1 VLRVLDDRRLP
12 TALLAAA
19 SAVSAV
25 LLIALCSRLTFL
37 IDDWDFLLHRRGIS
51 VDTFMVPHGEH
62 PSMSLIAV
70 YKAIQ
75 ATIGM
80 ESITPYAV
88 VATLT
93 FIASVVVFFV
103 WASRRVGERLALLA
117 ALPLLFLGTAWED
130 LLTPFQLGYF
140 APMACGLGAL
150 LLLDRRDRRGNAWC
164 CALLVIA
171 LTFQSLGLVFVVGAT
186 VAMALDRSIRWRAW
200 VVAVPFILYCLWWI
214 GWHSDANQFTFD
226 NLATSP
232 AYVLDG
238 FSASTAALFGF
249 GGGLDWGRPLF
260 AGLVLLAGLR
270 LFQLPAVPRGFWVAL
285 ALGLTFWLL
294 IALNASFGRA
304 PDASRYAYP
313 GAIFVLMCVA
323 ELVAGYRPSRAVFAA
338 GLAVVVVAIA
348 GNLWALHDGFR
359 KSRDA
364 TEIVRG
370 DLAGL
375 EIAADTV
382 DPKLVLD
389 GANSGFNYFTLVD
402 AGSYLSAADK
412 FGSPA
417 YSPDELLEAPE
428 ASKVAADKVVAA
440 ALGLHLEP
448 VSDPNPVPGS
458 ACERISGTGDGP
470 GSATVPSGG
479 ALLMSLKPPGAE
491 VLVRRFSQDSWPV
504 DLGLVPPHG
513 AATLEIPPDRSDRPW
528 QVSVEAGGS
537 TLAVCPLSG

>member
-1 VLRVLDDRRLP
+1 MLRVLDDRRLP
-12 TALLAAA
+12 AALLAAA

-37 IDDWDFLLHRRGIS
+37 IDDWDLLLHRRGIS
-51 VDTFMVPHGEH
+51 LDTFMVPHGEH

-70 YKAIQ
+70 YKLIQ

-80 ESITPYAV
+80 GSLTPYAV

-93 FIASVVVFFV
+93 FVASVILFFV
-103 WASRRVGERLALLA
+103 WASRRVGERLAVIA

-150 LLLDRRDRRGNAWC
+150 ILLDRRDRRGDAWC
-164 CALLVIA
+164 CALLVLA

-186 VAMALDRSIRWRAW
+186 VALLLDGSIRGRAW
-200 VVAVPFILYCLWWI
+200 VVAVPFILYCLWWV
-214 GWHSDANQFTFD
+214 GWHSDNNQFTFD
-226 NLATSP
+226 NLATAP

-238 FSASTAALFGF
+238 FSSSTGALFGF
-249 GGGLDWGRPLF
+249 GGGLVWGRPLF
-260 AGLVLLAGLR
+260 AALVVLAGLR
-270 LFQLPAVPRGFWVAL
+270 LFQLGKVPRGFWVTL

-304 PDASRYAYP
+304 PDASRYIYP
-313 GAIFVLMCVA
+313 GAIFVLMCMA
-323 ELVAGYRPSRAVFAA
+323 ELVVGYRPGRVVFAA
-338 GLAVVVVAIA
+338 GLGVALVAVA
-348 GNLWALHDGFR
+348 GNLWALHDGFN

-364 TEIVRG
+364 TEVVRG
-370 DLAGL
+370 DLSGL
-375 EIAADTV
+375 DIAADTV
-382 DPKLVLD
+382 DPNLVLD

-417 YSPDELLEAPE
+417 YSPDELVDAPE
-428 ASKVAADKVVAA
+428 SSRVAADKVLGT

-448 VSDPNPVPGS
+448 VSNPHPVDAAG
-458 ACERISGTGDGP
+458 CEEISGTGDGP
-470 GSATVPSGG
+470 GSATVPPGG
-479 ALLMSLKPPGAE
+479 ALLVSKTEPGAE
-491 VLVRRFSQDSWPV
+491 ILARRFSQESWPV
-504 DLGLVPPHG
+504 DLGLIPPRS
-513 AATLEIPPDRSDRPW
+513 AATLQIPPDRSDQPW
-528 QVSVEAGGS
+528 QVSVQAGGG
-537 TLAVCPLSG
+537 TLAVCAGGD

>member
-37 IDDWDFLLHRRGIS
+37 IDDWDLLLHRRGIS
-51 VDTFMVPHGEH
+51 LDAFMVPHGEH
-62 PSMSLIAV
+62 PSMSLVAV
-70 YKAIQ
+70 YKLIQ

-80 ESITPYAV
+80 ESLTPYAII
-88 VATLT
+88 ATLT
-93 FIASVVVFFV
+93 FVASVILFFV
-103 WASRRVGERLALLA
+103 WAARRVGDRLAVIA

-150 LLLDRRDRRGNAWC
+150 LLLDRTDRRANAWC
-164 CALLVIA
+164 CALLVVA
-171 LTFQSLGLVFVVGAT
+171 LSFQSLGLVFVVGAT
-186 VAMALDRSIRWRAW
+186 VAMVLDGSIRRRAW

-226 NLATSP
+226 NLATAP

-238 FSASTAALFGF
+238 FSASTGALFGF
-249 GGGLDWGRPLF
+249 GGGLVWGRPLF
-260 AGLVLLAGLR
+260 AGLAVLAGLR
-270 LFQLPAVPRGFWVAL
+270 IVRLGGVPRGFWVAL

-294 IALNASFGRA
+294 IALNASFGRT

-313 GAIFVLMCVA
+313 GAIFVLMCAA
-323 ELVAGYRPSRAVFAA
+323 ELIAGYRPGRLAFAA
-338 GLAVVVVAIA
+338 GLGVALVAVA
-348 GNLWALHDGFR
+348 GNLWALHDGFN
-359 KSRDA
+359 KSRAA
-364 TEIVRG
+364 TAIVRG

-375 EIAADTV
+375 DITADTV
-382 DPKLVLD
+382 DPNLVLD

-417 YSPDELLEAPE
+417 YSPAELLDAPE
-428 ASKVAADKVVAA
+428 SSRVAADKVLAT
-440 ALGLHLEP
+440 ALGLHL
-448 VSDPNPVPGS
+448 VPGPGPGNENG
-458 ACERISGTGDGP
+458 CQRISGTGDGP
-470 GSATVPSGG
+470 GSATLPAGG
-479 ALLMSLKPPGAE
+479 AVLTAVSKPGAE
-491 VLVRRFSQDSWPV
+491 ILVRRYATASFPV
-504 DLGLVPPHG
+504 DLGLVAAG
-513 AATLEIPPDRSDRPW
+513 TSATLQIPSDRSDQPW
-528 QVSVEAGGS
+528 QLSVQAGGGTVS
-537 TLAVCPLSG
+537 VCPLSG

>member
-12 TALLAAA
+12 AALLAAA

-37 IDDWDFLLHRRGIS
+37 IDDWDLLLHRRGIS
-51 VDTFMVPHGEH
+51 VDAFMVPHGEH
-62 PSMSLIAV
+62 PSMSLVAV
-70 YKAIQ
+70 YKLIQ

-80 ESITPYAV
+80 GSLTPYAV

-93 FIASVVVFFV
+93 FVASVILFFV
-103 WASRRVGERLALLA
+103 WASRRVGERLAVIA

-150 LLLDRRDRRGNAWC
+150 LLLDRKDRRGNAWC
-164 CALLVIA
+164 CALLVLA

-186 VAMALDRSIRWRAW
+186 VAMVLDRSIRWRAW

-226 NLATSP
+226 NLATAP

-238 FSASTAALFGF
+238 FSASTGALFGL
-249 GGGLDWGRPLF
+249 GGGLVWGRPLF
-260 AGLVLLAGLR
+260 AALVVLAGLR
-270 LFQLPAVPRGFWVAL
+270 LFRLGAVPRGFWVAL

-294 IALNASFGRA
+294 IALNASFGRS
-304 PDASRYAYP
+304 PDASRYVYP

-323 ELVAGYRPSRAVFAA
+323 ELVVGYRPGRLVFAA
-338 GLAVVVVAIA
+338 GLGVAVISIA
-348 GNLWALHDGFR
+348 GNLWALHDGFDR
-359 KSRDA
+359 SRAA

-370 DLAGL
+370 NLSGL
-375 EIAADTV
+375 EIAEDTV
-382 DPKLVLD
+382 DPNLVLD
-389 GANSGFNYFTLVD
+389 GGNSGFNYFTLLD

-417 YSPDELLEAPE
+417 YSPAELVDAPE
-428 ASKVAADKVVAA
+428 SSRVAADKVLAA

-448 VSDPNPVPGS
+448 S
-458 ACERISGTGDGP
+458 AGAKAEDGCQRISGTGDGP
-470 GSATVPSGG
+470 GSVTLPAGG
-479 ALLMSLKPPGAE
+479 AVLTSASKPGAE
-491 VLVRRFSQDSWPV
+491 ILVRRYATASFPV
-504 DLGLVPPHG
+504 DLGLVPAG
-513 AATLEIPPDRSDRPW
+513 TSSTLAIPADRSDQPW